1 MSLYFYVSHLIS
13 VQFLSLFFFVG
24 LMILSPKRLRSLTVL
39 LGVLMAAFVVVL
51 YCMHTSF
58 LEDFEARSYDIRFK
72 AMRGP
77 VEHNKDIVIIAID
90 ERSVAELGR
99 FPWSR
104 EFFRKLIDITSKA
117 GASAVLLDV
126 FFAEEES
133 AEVDGRFA
141 LSIKAS
147 GITTLAA
154 AFELSENGSAAS
166 IINNIPVLA
175 GSAKNTGHINIFP
188 DEDGVI
194 RWTRLV
200 IPYKGKSYPS
210 LALAA
215 AMEAMGTDKIEVS
228 NYKVV
233 LGSKAI
239 PTDMDAGMLINYR
252 GPPGTYERFSFSDVV
267 NGRVAPE
274 LLRNKVILVGATAIG
289 IYDMRVTPFSNNSP
303 GVEVNANI
311 ADNIL
316 KGDFMQRGGIE
327 AIVDLLSISALGI
340 VVSLITVRLRAPL
353 SFPSVLAISAG
364 YVFFSYLMF
373 LAGRWLSMV
382 YPITG
387 IVLSYCVT
395 AYLRFFYLDRKAKKI
410 RSMFSSYV
418 SKKVVDQL
426 VENPELA
433 KIGGD
438 SRVVT
443 IMFADIKNYTTYSEK
458 RRPQDVVKTLND
470 YLAEMTNV
478 IIEHEG
484 TLDKFLGDGI
494 LAYWGAP
501 IEQEDHAELA
511 VRCALEMMT
520 RMEGLQKKWV
530 SEGTEPL
537 SFGIGINTGEVIA
550 GNIGAKGKKM
560 EYTVIGDNVNLTYRI
575 QSESREVN
583 CPVITEFMY
592 ERVKD
597 MVVAEPMGEVI
608 VKGKHI
614 PFNIYALKGMRN
626 GEANLGLAHS
636 LVRPNRPPSR

>member
-1 MSLYFYVSHLIS
+1 M
-13 VQFLSLFFFVG
+13 
-24 LMILSPKRLRSLTVL
+24 SPKRLRYITVL
-39 LGVLMAAFVVVL
+39 LGFLMAAFVVVL
-51 YCMHTSF
+51 YYMQTGF
-58 LEDFEARSYDIRFK
+58 LQGFEARTYDMRFK

-77 VEHNKDIVIIAID
+77 VKHNKDIVIIAID
-90 ERSVAELGR
+90 DRSVAELGR

-104 EFFRKLIDITSKA
+104 DLFRKLIDFASKA
-117 GASAVLLDV
+117 GAKAVLLDV
-126 FFAEEES
+126 LFPEKES
-133 AEVDGRFA
+133 TEVDGRLA
-141 LSIKAS
+141 SSIKNS
-147 GITTLAA
+147 GIITLAA
-154 AFELSENGSAAS
+154 AFEFSGDGSVAS
-166 IINNIPVLA
+166 MLDNIPVLA
-175 GSAKNTGHINIFP
+175 GSAKNSAHINVFP

-200 IPYKGKSYPS
+200 IPYEGRFYPS

-215 AMEAMGTDKIEVS
+215 AMEAMGVDGIEMRD
-228 NYKVV
+228 YGVV

-239 PTDMDAGMLINYR
+239 PTDIDAGMLINYA

-267 NGRVAPE
+267 KGRVSPGQ
-274 LLRNKVILVGATAIG
+274 LKDKVIFVGATAIG
-289 IYDMRVTPFSNNSP
+289 IYDMRITPFSNNSP

-316 KGDFMQRGGIE
+316 RADFMQRGGIE
-327 AIVDLLSISALGI
+327 ALIDLLSIAALGM
-340 VVSLITVRLRAPL
+340 VVSLITVRLRASM
-353 SFPSVLAISAG
+353 SFPLVMVLAAG

-373 LAGRWLSMV
+373 LSGRWLSMV
-382 YPITG
+382 YPIFSV
-387 IVLSYCVT
+387 VLAYSVT
-395 AYLRFFYLDRKAKKI
+395 AYLRFFYLDRKANEI

-418 SKKVVDQL
+418 SKKVVDEL
-426 VENPELA
+426 VKDPELA
-433 KIGGD
+433 RIGGD

-478 IIEHEG
+478 IMEHEG

-501 IEQEDHAELA
+501 LEQEDHAELA
-511 VRCALEMMT
+511 VRCALEMIR

-560 EYTVIGDNVNLTYRI
+560 EYTVIGDNVNLTQRI

-583 CPVITEFMY
+583 CPVITDALF

-597 MVVAEPMGEVI
+597 IVVAESMGAVT

-614 PFNIYALKGMRN
+614 PFNIYALRGMRSEEN
-626 GEANLGLAHS
+626 QDA
-636 LVRPNRPPSR
+636 

>member
-1 MSLYFYVSHLIS
+1 M
-13 VQFLSLFFFVG
+13 
-24 LMILSPKRLRSLTVL
+24 
-39 LGVLMAAFVVVL
+39 VL
-51 YCMHTSF
+51 YYMQTGF
-58 LEDFEARSYDIRFK
+58 LEGFEARTYDMRFK

-77 VEHNKDIVIIAID
+77 VEYNRDIVIIAID
-90 ERSVAELGR
+90 DRSVAELGR

-104 EFFRKLIDITSKA
+104 EFFRELIDFASKA
-117 GASAVLLDV
+117 GAKAVLLDV
-126 FFAEEES
+126 FFPEEES
-133 AEVDGRFA
+133 TEVDGRLA
-141 LSIKAS
+141 SSIKNS
-147 GITTLAA
+147 GIITLAA
-154 AFELSENGSAAS
+154 AFEFSEDGSVAS
-166 IINNIPVLA
+166 MIHNIPVLA
-175 GSAKNTGHINIFP
+175 GSAKNIAHINVLP

-200 IPYKGKSYPS
+200 IPYEGKLYPS
-210 LALAA
+210 LALTA
-215 AMEAMGTDKIEVS
+215 AMEAMGVDEIEVRD
-228 NYKVV
+228 YGVV

-239 PTDMDAGMLINYR
+239 PTDMDAGILINYR

-267 NGRVAPE
+267 KGRVSPGQ
-274 LLRNKVILVGATAIG
+274 LRDKVIFVGATAIG
-289 IYDMRVTPFSNNSP
+289 IYDMRVTPFSNNSS
-303 GVEVNANI
+303 GVEINANV

-316 KGDFMQRGGIE
+316 RGDFMQRGGIE
-327 AIVDLLSISALGI
+327 KLVDLLSIAALGM
-340 VVSLITVRLRAPL
+340 VVSLITVRLRVSV
-353 SFPSVLAISAG
+353 SFPLVLTLAAG

-382 YPITG
+382 YPILSAG
-387 IVLSYCVT
+387 LSYSVA
-395 AYLRFFYLDRKAKKI
+395 AYLRFFYLDRKANEI

-418 SKKVVDQL
+418 SKKVVDEL
-426 VENPELA
+426 VKDPELA
-433 KIGGD
+433 RIGGD

-501 IEQEDHAELA
+501 LEQEDHTELA
-511 VRCALEMMT
+511 VRCALEMIR
-520 RMEGLQKKWV
+520 RMEGLQRKWV

-537 SFGIGINTGEVIA
+537 FFGIGINTGEVIA

-560 EYTVIGDNVNLTYRI
+560 EYTVIGDNVNLTQRI

-583 CPVITEFMY
+583 CPVITESLY
-592 ERVKD
+592 ERVKHI
-597 MVVAEPMGEVI
+597 VVTEPMGAVT

-614 PFNIYALKGMRN
+614 PFNIYALRGIRSEEN
-626 GEANLGLAHS
+626 QHA
-636 LVRPNRPPSR
+636 

>member
-1 MSLYFYVSHLIS
+1 
-13 VQFLSLFFFVG
+13 
-24 LMILSPKRLRSLTVL
+24 
-39 LGVLMAAFVVVL
+39 MAAFVVVL
-51 YCMHTSF
+51 YYMQTGF
-58 LEDFEARSYDIRFK
+58 LEGFEARTYDMRFK

-77 VEHNKDIVIIAID
+77 VEYNRDIVIIAID
-90 ERSVAELGR
+90 DRSVAELGR

-104 EFFRKLIDITSKA
+104 EFFRELIDFASKA
-117 GASAVLLDV
+117 GAKAVLLDV
-126 FFAEEES
+126 FFPEEES
-133 AEVDGRFA
+133 TEVDGRLA
-141 LSIKAS
+141 SSIKNS
-147 GITTLAA
+147 GIITLAA
-154 AFELSENGSAAS
+154 AFEFSEDGSVAS
-166 IINNIPVLA
+166 MIHNIPVLA
-175 GSAKNTGHINIFP
+175 GSAKNIAHINVLP

-200 IPYKGKSYPS
+200 IPYEGKLYPS
-210 LALAA
+210 LALTA
-215 AMEAMGTDKIEVS
+215 AMEAMGVDEIEVRD
-228 NYKVV
+228 YGVV

-239 PTDMDAGMLINYR
+239 PTDMDAGILINYR

-267 NGRVAPE
+267 KGRVSPGQ
-274 LLRNKVILVGATAIG
+274 LRDKVIFVGATAIG
-289 IYDMRVTPFSNNSP
+289 IYDMRVTPFSNNSS
-303 GVEVNANI
+303 GVEINANV

-316 KGDFMQRGGIE
+316 RGDFMQRGGIE
-327 AIVDLLSISALGI
+327 KLVDLLSIAALGM
-340 VVSLITVRLRAPL
+340 VVSLITVRLRVSV
-353 SFPSVLAISAG
+353 SFPLVLTLAAG

-382 YPITG
+382 YPILSAG
-387 IVLSYCVT
+387 LSYSVA
-395 AYLRFFYLDRKAKKI
+395 AYLRFFYLDRKANEI

-418 SKKVVDQL
+418 SKKVVDEL
-426 VENPELA
+426 VKDPELA
-433 KIGGD
+433 RIGGD

-501 IEQEDHAELA
+501 LEQEDHTELA
-511 VRCALEMMT
+511 ARCALEMIR
-520 RMEGLQKKWV
+520 RMEGLQRKWV

-537 SFGIGINTGEVIA
+537 FFGIGINTGEVIA

-560 EYTVIGDNVNLTYRI
+560 EYTVIGDNVNLTQRI

-583 CPVITEFMY
+583 CPVITESLY
-592 ERVKD
+592 ERVKHI
-597 MVVAEPMGEVI
+597 VVTEPMGAVT

-614 PFNIYALKGMRN
+614 PFNIYALRGIRSEEN
-626 GEANLGLAHS
+626 QHA
-636 LVRPNRPPSR
+636 

>member
-1 MSLYFYVSHLIS
+1 M
-13 VQFLSLFFFVG
+13 
-24 LMILSPKRLRSLTVL
+24 SPKRLRYITVL
-39 LGVLMAAFVVVL
+39 LGFLMAAFVVVL
-51 YCMHTSF
+51 YYMQTGF
-58 LEDFEARSYDIRFK
+58 LQGFEARTYDMRFK

-77 VEHNKDIVIIAID
+77 VKHNEDIVIIAID
-90 ERSVAELGR
+90 DRSVAELGR

-104 EFFRKLIDITSKA
+104 DLFRKLIDFASKA
-117 GASAVLLDV
+117 GAKAVLLDV
-126 FFAEEES
+126 LFPEKES
-133 AEVDGRFA
+133 TEVDGR
-141 LSIKAS
+141 LSSSIKDS
-147 GITTLAA
+147 GIITLAA
-154 AFELSENGSAAS
+154 AFEFSGDGSVAS
-166 IINNIPVLA
+166 MLDNIPVLA
-175 GSAKNTGHINIFP
+175 GSAKNSAHINVFP

-200 IPYKGKSYPS
+200 IPHEGRFYPS

-215 AMEAMGTDKIEVS
+215 AMEAMGVDGIEMRD
-228 NYKVV
+228 YGVV

-239 PTDMDAGMLINYR
+239 PTDIDAGMLINYA
-252 GPPGTYERFSFSDVV
+252 GPPGTYERFSFSDVIK
-267 NGRVAPE
+267 GRVSPGQ
-274 LLRNKVILVGATAIG
+274 LKDKVIFVGATAIG
-289 IYDMRVTPFSNNSP
+289 IYDMRITPFSNNSP

-316 KGDFMQRGGIE
+316 RGDFMQRGGIE
-327 AIVDLLSISALGI
+327 TLIDLLSIAALGI
-340 VVSLITVRLRAPL
+340 VVSLITVRLRASM
-353 SFPSVLAISAG
+353 SFPLVMVLAAG

-382 YPITG
+382 YPIFSV
-387 IVLSYCVT
+387 VLAYSVT
-395 AYLRFFYLDRKAKKI
+395 AYLRFFYLDRQASEI

-418 SKKVVDQL
+418 SKKVVDEL
-426 VENPELA
+426 VKDPELA
-433 KIGGD
+433 RIGGD

-478 IIEHEG
+478 IMEHEG

-501 IEQEDHAELA
+501 LEQEDHAELA
-511 VRCALEMMT
+511 VRCALEMIR

-550 GNIGAKGKKM
+550 GNIGAKGQKM
-560 EYTVIGDNVNLTYRI
+560 EYTVIGDNVNLTQRI

-583 CPVITEFMY
+583 CPVITDALF

-597 MVVAEPMGEVI
+597 IVVAESMGAVT

-614 PFNIYALKGMRN
+614 PFNIYALRGMRSEEN
-626 GEANLGLAHS
+626 QDA
-636 LVRPNRPPSR
+636 

>member
-1 MSLYFYVSHLIS
+1 MPITNRSKIA
-13 VQFLSLFFFVG
+13 LFFSSLLFVEFVI
-24 LMILSPKRLRSLTVL
+24 MSPKRLRYITVL
-39 LGVLMAAFVVVL
+39 LGFLMAAFVVVL
-51 YCMHTSF
+51 YYMQTGF
-58 LEDFEARSYDIRFK
+58 LEGFEARTYDMRFK

-77 VEHNKDIVIIAID
+77 VEHNRDIVIIAID
-90 ERSVAELGR
+90 DRSVAELGR

-104 EFFRKLIDITSKA
+104 EFFRELIDFASKA
-117 GASAVLLDV
+117 GAKAVLLDV
-126 FFAEEES
+126 FFPEEES
-133 AEVDGRFA
+133 TEVDGRLA
-141 LSIKAS
+141 SSIRNS
-147 GITTLAA
+147 GIITLAT
-154 AFELSENGSAAS
+154 AFEFSQDGSVAS
-166 IINNIPVLA
+166 IIDNIPVLA
-175 GSAKNTGHINIFP
+175 RSAKNIAHINVFP

-200 IPYKGKSYPS
+200 IPYKGKFYPS
-210 LALAA
+210 LALTA
-215 AMEAMGTDKIEVS
+215 AMEAMGVDEIEVRD
-228 NYKVV
+228 YGVV
-233 LGSKAI
+233 LGSKTI
-239 PTDMDAGMLINYR
+239 PTDIDAGMLINYT

-267 NGRVAPE
+267 KGRVAPGQ
-274 LLRNKVILVGATAIG
+274 LRDKVIFVGATAIG
-289 IYDMRVTPFSNNSP
+289 IYDMRVTPFSNNSS
-303 GVEVNANI
+303 GVEVNANV

-316 KGDFMQRGGIE
+316 RGDFMQRGGIE
-327 AIVDLLSISALGI
+327 KLIDLLSIVVLGI
-340 VVSLITVRLRAPL
+340 VVSLITVRLRASM
-353 SFPSVLAISAG
+353 SFPLVLILAAG

-373 LAGRWLSMV
+373 LSGRWLSMV
-382 YPITG
+382 YPILTVG
-387 IVLSYCVT
+387 LSYSVT
-395 AYLRFFYLDRKAKKI
+395 AYLRFFYLDRKANEI

-418 SKKVVDQL
+418 SKKVVDEL
-426 VENPELA
+426 VKDPELA

-501 IEQEDHAELA
+501 LEQEDHTELA
-511 VRCALEMMT
+511 VRCALEMIR
-520 RMEGLQKKWV
+520 RMEGLQRKWV

-537 SFGIGINTGEVIA
+537 SFGIGINTGEVIV

-575 QSESREVN
+575 QNESREVN
-583 CPVITEFMY
+583 CPVITESLY

-597 MVVAEPMGEVI
+597 IVVTEPMGAVT

-614 PFNIYALKGMRN
+614 PFNIYALRGMRWEEN
-626 GEANLGLAHS
+626 QDA
-636 LVRPNRPPSR
+636 

>member
-1 MSLYFYVSHLIS
+1 M
-13 VQFLSLFFFVG
+13 
-24 LMILSPKRLRSLTVL
+24 SPKRLRYITVL
-39 LGVLMAAFVVVL
+39 LGFLMAAFVVVL
-51 YCMHTSF
+51 YYMQTGF
-58 LEDFEARSYDIRFK
+58 LQGFEARTYDMRFK
-72 AMRGP
+72 AIRGP
-77 VEHNKDIVIIAID
+77 VKHNEDIVIIAID
-90 ERSVAELGR
+90 DRSVAELGR

-104 EFFRKLIDITSKA
+104 DLFRKLIDFASKA
-117 GASAVLLDV
+117 GAKAVLLDV
-126 FFAEEES
+126 LFPEKES
-133 AEVDGRFA
+133 TEVDGR
-141 LSIKAS
+141 LSSSIKDS
-147 GITTLAA
+147 GIITLAA
-154 AFELSENGSAAS
+154 AFEFSGDGSVAS
-166 IINNIPVLA
+166 MLDNIPVLA
-175 GSAKNTGHINIFP
+175 GSAKNSAHINVFP

-200 IPYKGKSYPS
+200 IPHEGRFYPS

-215 AMEAMGTDKIEVS
+215 AMEAMGIGDIEVRD
-228 NYKVV
+228 YGVV
-233 LGSKAI
+233 LGSKAV
-239 PTDMDAGMLINYR
+239 PTDIDAGMLINYT
-252 GPPGTYERFSFSDVV
+252 GPPGTYERFSFSDVIK
-267 NGRVAPE
+267 G
-274 LLRNKVILVGATAIG
+274 
-289 IYDMRVTPFSNNSP
+289 P

-316 KGDFMQRGGIE
+316 RGDFMQRGGIE
-327 AIVDLLSISALGI
+327 TLIDLLSIAALGI
-340 VVSLITVRLRAPL
+340 VVSLITVRLRASM
-353 SFPSVLAISAG
+353 SFPLVMVLAAG

-382 YPITG
+382 YPIFSV
-387 IVLSYCVT
+387 VLAYSVT
-395 AYLRFFYLDRKAKKI
+395 AYLRFFYLDRQASEI

-418 SKKVVDQL
+418 SKKVVDEL
-426 VENPELA
+426 VKDPELA
-433 KIGGD
+433 RIGGD

-478 IIEHEG
+478 IMEHEG

-501 IEQEDHAELA
+501 LEQEDHAELA
-511 VRCALEMMT
+511 VRCALEMIR

-550 GNIGAKGKKM
+550 GNIGAKGQKM
-560 EYTVIGDNVNLTYRI
+560 EYTVIGDNVNLTQRI

-583 CPVITEFMY
+583 CPVITDALF

-597 MVVAEPMGEVI
+597 IVVAESMGAVT

-614 PFNIYALKGMRN
+614 PFNIYALRGMRSEEN
-626 GEANLGLAHS
+626 QDA
-636 LVRPNRPPSR
+636 